1 LTEKEESAEIND
13 KTQGYHHGDLAETLM
28 EAALLHI
35 AANGTEHLSL
45 RALAR
50 ESGVSA
56 TAPYRHFPSKQGL
69 LAALATR
76 GFRQLEKATRARL
89 DTAMG
94 LEDRFM
100 SVGQAYVDYAVS
112 NPTSYQLMFGSVLA
126 DFSAYEELKQASIDC
141 YSVVLEIL
149 GELILERGLNL
160 TAVELGG
167 VVWAGVHGISSLLIY
182 KDAIPIDDD
191 DSGSTPQASLA
202 FLRQSP
208 EAALE
213 ILFRPLLAS

>member
-1 LTEKEESAEIND
+1 MKRESGQINN
-13 KTQGYHHGDLAETLM
+13 KTKGYHHGDLAETIM
-28 EAALLHI
+28 AAALLHI

-56 TAPYRHFPSKQGL
+56 TAPYRHFPSKQYL

-76 GFRQLEKATRARL
+76 GFRQLEKATRSRL
-89 DTAMG
+89 DTVRG

-112 NPTSYQLMFGSVLA
+112 NPTSYQLMFGSVLG
-126 DFSAYEELKQASIDC
+126 DFSPYEELKQASIDC
-141 YSVVLEIL
+141 YSVVLDIL
-149 GELILERGLNL
+149 DELIQERGLSL

-182 KDAIPIDDD
+182 SNAIPIDDE
-191 DSGSTPQASLA
+191 DSVRTPQASLTY
-202 FLRQSP
+202 LRQSP

-213 ILFRPLLAS
+213 ILFRPLLTS